1 MALSNPI
8 YRKQNSFTDIRYR
21 RSAKD
26 VIPRIEKLRDNLDA
40 LTLTPY
46 QRDILKEAIGQILDH
61 RKPSEKTPPFTLH
74 SFNISEIEKLTDQ
87 ELPRF
92 LFYR

>member
-26 VIPRIEKLRDNLDA
+26 VIPRIEKLRDNLDVS
-40 LTLTPY
+40 TLTIY
-46 QRDILKEAIGQILDH
+46 QIDTLKEVIE
-61 RKPSEKTPPFTLH
+61 PSLH
-74 SFNISEIEKLTDQ
+74 
-87 ELPRF
+87 
-92 LFYR
+92 

>member
-26 VIPRIEKLRDNLDA
+26 VIPRVEKLRDNLDA

-46 QRDILKEAIGQILDH
+46 QRGVLKEAIGQILDH
-61 RKPSEKTPPFTLH
+61 REPGEGTPRIYIDKIGNEEVLGPSTFQFRK
-74 SFNISEIEKLTDQ
+74 
-87 ELPRF
+87 
-92 LFYR
+92 Y